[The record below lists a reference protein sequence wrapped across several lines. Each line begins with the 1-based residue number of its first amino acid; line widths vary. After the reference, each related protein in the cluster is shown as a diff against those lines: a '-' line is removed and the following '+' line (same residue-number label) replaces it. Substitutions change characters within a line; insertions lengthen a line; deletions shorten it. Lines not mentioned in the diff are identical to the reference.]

1 MFAIK
6 EFSSEL
12 VKDPFGILSGK
23 RYEMVLDLEIPEDDE
38 LDHEEG
44 ISLRV
49 IYVIEE
55 SGPRIAKYEFLTM
68 TTNTYLDFELEED
81 EEKMVLEFCSE
92 HYSQTE

>member
-23 RYEMVLDLEIPEDDE
+23 RYEMVLDLDIPEDDE

-81 EEKMVLEFCSE
+81 EEKMVLEFCAE
-92 HYSQTE
+92 HYQQTE